1 MIVLKYL
8 KMIKSKKSLINIF
21 SGRLKRSLAFIA
33 LVIIVMG
40 GYLAYLYQK
49 GSATHYYPPAI
60 KPSSPNAQ
68 VISDLITLSQAIE
81 AYHAKNLRYP
91 ERLEQLL
98 PEFLDK
104 MPLELKTGN
113 NCIYESD
120 GMNQYR
126 ISMVDPTAFGLKEL
140 SIENGKIIQK

>member
-1 MIVLKYL
+1 MDAMKQNKELL
-8 KMIKSKKSLINIF
+8 ANMF
-21 SGRLKRSLAFIA
+21 SGKLKLLLAFIA
-33 LVIIVMG
+33 SAVIVIA

-49 GSATHYYPPAI
+49 GSTTQYHPPAI
-60 KPSSPNAQ
+60 RPSSSNAQ
-68 VISDLITLSQAIE
+68 VVSDLMTLSQAIE

-113 NCIYESD
+113 NFIYESD
-120 GMNQYR
+120 GMHQYR
-126 ISMVDPTAFGLKEL
+126 VSMLDPTAFGLKEL
-140 SIENGKIIQK
+140 FIENGKIIQK